1 MIFIY
6 VLFFAILNLLIF
18 SYLTKKIPLSV
29 GMRIGLILLLIV
41 MVALHFLDFWKT
53 SISDQNFYQL
63 VIFSAILFIFH
74 FGSELPILVMKKINP
89 KFENHLAFSGFNFM
103 RFYLVYVL
111 VYLSQL
117 IYLLH

>member
-18 SYLTKKIPLSV
+18 SYLTKKMLLGV
-29 GMRIGLILLLIV
+29 KMKIGLIALLIIIV
-41 MVALHFLDFWKT
+41 VLHFLDFWRT
-53 SISDQNFYQL
+53 SIPDQHFYHL
-63 VIFSAILFIFH
+63 VIFSAVLFIFH
-74 FGSELPILVMKKINP
+74 FGSKFPILAMKKINP

-103 RFYLVYVL
+103 RFYVVYVL
-111 VYLSQL
+111 VYLYQL